1 MTRGLP
7 YDPGMTRLI
16 ALALIVLTS
25 SLAGVIAVTSAD
37 SEPAPAAAPKCTGIL
52 APGQSC

>member
-1 MTRGLP
+1 
-7 YDPGMTRLI
+7 MTRLV

-25 SLAGVIAVTSAD
+25 SLAGVIAVTAPD
-37 SEPAPAAAPKCTGIL
+37 KTPAPAAAPKCTGIL